1 MVAIGLHKVPISIGY
16 IQEVLM
22 SSSLSVSANDNT
34 FTWLGTGKDDISES
48 IDFGILEVVVS
59 AIVVVA
65 EL

>member
-1 MVAIGLHKVPISIGY
+1 MVAIGLHKVPISICY

-34 FTWLGTGKDDISES
+34 FTWLGTSKDDISES
-48 IDFGILEVVVS
+48 IDFSILQVVVS
-59 AIVVVA
+59 AVVVIA